1 VVQVRTQL
9 FQDGGWPPF
18 WKTVKLQYLRNRFTD
33 FDKIWHGD
41 GHQPRAGNM
50 PLNFQIF
57 EKSKMATAAI
67 LKITKIA
74 RSLQRFDRS
83 SRNLAW

>member
-1 VVQVRTQL
+1 MVQVRTQL
-9 FQDGGWPPF
+9 FQDGGRPPF
-18 WKTVKLQYLRNRFTD
+18 WKTVELPYLRNRLTD

-41 GHQPRAGNM
+41 AHWPWAGDR
-50 PLNFQIF
+50 PLKVRIL
-57 EKSKMATAAI
+57 KIKDGDGRH

-74 RSLQRFDRS
+74 IYLQRFDRS